1 MTQAAK
7 PKLIVIGSGMA
18 ATRTIEHLLT
28 IAPDRYD
35 ITIYGA
41 EPHTNYNR
49 ILLSPVLAGEMSLPE
64 ITLNGAEWYRD
75 NHIRLHTGCRIVAID
90 RIRREVVIDGGGSES
105 KREHYDRLLIATG
118 STPFRLPI
126 PGADLPG
133 VITYRDIADTE
144 MMIAAAAPGRRAVV
158 IGGGLLGLEA
168 ANGLRARGMAVTVV
182 HVMPWLME
190 RQLDRAASELLQQSL
205 EARGIAFRLE
215 TKTAELTGTNCVTG
229 IRFADGSEIAASLV
243 VMAVGIRPNTQLAEE
258 AGLQV
263 RRGIIVDDTMQTFD
277 PRIYAVGEC
286 VAHRGIA
293 YGLLAP
299 LYEMA
304 KVAAAHLAHAGITYY
319 SGTVLSTKLKVTGVD
334 LFSAGN
340 FMGGTMDGV
349 ECEEVVLH
357 DRRRRI
363 YKKLVLRN
371 DRLVGGVLVGD
382 TAHST
387 RYLEMIRSEVD
398 VSAIRDELMFL
409 PDIRDA
415 A

>member
-1 MTQAAK
+1 MSAK
-7 PKLIVIGSGMA
+7 PKLIVVGSGMA
-18 ATRTIEHLLT
+18 ATRTIEHLLQIT
-28 IAPDRYD
+28 PDRYE
-35 ITIYGA
+35 ISIYGA

-64 ITLNGAEWYRD
+64 ITLNSQDWYRK
-75 NHIRLHTGCRIVAID
+75 NKIQLHTGCRITAID
-90 RIRREVVIDGGGSES
+90 RVRREVVVEGGH
-105 KREHYDRLLIATG
+105 RERYDRLLIATG

-144 MMIAAAAPGRRAVV
+144 AMIAAAAPGRHAVV

-168 ANGLRARGMAVTVV
+168 ANGLRARGMDVTVV

-190 RQLDRAASELLQQSL
+190 RQLDRTASQMLQQSL
-205 EARGIAFRLE
+205 DARGIHFRLE
-215 TKTAELTGTNCVTG
+215 AKTAAITGTESVTG
-229 IRFADGSEIAASLV
+229 IRFADGTEVPATLV
-243 VMAVGIRPNTQLAEE
+243 VMAVGIRPDTQLAEA

-263 RRGIIVDDTMQTFD
+263 KRGIIVDDTMQTYD

-286 VAHRGIA
+286 VAHRGVA
-293 YGLLAP
+293 YGLVAP

-319 SGTVLSTKLKVTGVD
+319 SGSVLSTKLKVTGVD
-334 LFSAGN
+334 LFSAGH
-340 FMGGTMDGV
+340 FMGGTLEGV

-357 DRRRRI
+357 DRRRKI

-371 DRLVGGVLVGD
+371 DKLVGGVLVGD
-382 TAHST
+382 TAHSM
-387 RYLEMIRSEVD
+387 RYLEMIRSGAD
-398 VSAIRDELMFL
+398 VSGIRNELMFL
-409 PDIRDA
+409 REA